1 MSDKKSSMNKDLE
14 EWLLQN
20 KDEIQKETDKQKE
33 KSKPKGT
40 CQLCGEKTAVAVCAK
55 CGRPVCKS
63 CHFKLIGICK
73 KCVPKEIASRWD
85 GSNPEWEKKL
95 GVEWVE

>member
-1 MSDKKSSMNKDLE
+1 MTDKKSSMNKDLE
-14 EWLLQN
+14 EWLIQN
-20 KDEIQKETDKQKE
+20 KEEIQKEKE
-33 KSKPKGT
+33 KKKEMNKPKGT
-40 CQLCGEKTAVAVCAK
+40 CQLCGEKPAVLVCVK
-55 CGRPVCKS
+55 CGRSVCKS

-85 GSNPEWEKKL
+85 GSNPEWDKKL